1 MHFKPAT
8 SYDADNKVWSG
19 PAEAFYFAPDLSIG
33 EIIYEEMRR
42 HPKLIAQISDTEN
55 TILTREELLLNSI
68 RVATY
73 MRNQGLSQSDVVG
86 IIARNT
92 TDIFAI
98 TYACFFNGIAFQSLN
113 ILHDHE
119 TIERQFNLTKPR
131 LIFCD
136 GDEYEKV
143 RDATIDFDVKI
154 ITLRNHLKD
163 SISIDELLATPVGEK
178 FQTARL
184 EKGNDQTLAIL
195 CSSGTTGD
203 PKAVTITNSRKILNP
218 SPPLTTAD
226 VLFCSSTLDWL
237 SGLLSAV
244 ISGVY
249 STTRIITDCG
259 FDAEYFCHLVE
270 KYKIT
275 WALLGSAHLA
285 MMSNSEEFERADF
298 SSLRYFTYGGSRC
311 SLEVQHKLRRA
322 FSVDC
327 MHLAYG
333 LTELGTLA
341 TVNYHFDEK
350 PNSSGRLTN
359 GFKLKIINKKGE
371 AQEADEVGEICIYS
385 GQYWDGYYRNPKESQ
400 HIRDDKLWYHTGDLG
415 YMDDDGFLYIV
426 ERKKDMLKYK
436 TMMYYPHEIENVIS
450 KMPEVAEVCV
460 FGVWNPYTGDEAA
473 AAVVKKLGSD
483 LHAQDVLDYVMEHVD
498 ATYKQLNGGALIVD
512 ELKRSANGKTNRMA
526 TKAYFLE
533 VKDRN

>member
-1 MHFKPAT
+1 MHFSPAT
-8 SYDADNKVWSG
+8 SYDADNKIWSG
-19 PAEAFYFAPDLSIG
+19 PPDSYYFAPELSIG

-55 TILTREELLLNSI
+55 TILTHEELLLNSI

-73 MRNQGLSQSDVVG
+73 MRNQGLNQNDIVG

-92 TDIFAI
+92 THIFAV
-98 TYACFFNGIAFQSLN
+98 TYACFFNGIAFHSLN
-113 ILHDHE
+113 ILHDQE
-119 TIERQFNLTKPR
+119 TIERLYNLTKPC

-143 RDATIDFDVKI
+143 RAATKDLNVQI
-154 ITLRNHLKD
+154 ITMRNHTKD
-163 SISIDELLATPVGEK
+163 SFSIEEVLATPVGEK

-203 PKAVTITNSRKILNP
+203 PKAVTISNSRKILNP
-218 SPPLTTAD
+218 SPPLTTTD
-226 VLFCSSTLDWL
+226 VQFGSSTLDWL
-237 SGLLSAV
+237 SGLLTTV

-259 FDAEYFCHLVE
+259 FDAEYFFYLVE

-275 WALLGSAHLA
+275 WAMQGTASMALMA
-285 MMSNSEEFERADF
+285 NSEEFERADF
-298 SSLRYFTYGGSRC
+298 SSLRYFFYGGSRC
-311 SLEVQHKLRRA
+311 SLEVQHKLRRV
-322 FSVDC
+322 FSLDC
-327 MHLAYG
+327 MHFAYG

-341 TVNYHFDEK
+341 SVNYHFDKK

-359 GFKLKIINKKGE
+359 GFKLKIINKQGE
-371 AQEADEVGEICIYS
+371 AQEPDAVGEICIYS
-385 GQYWDGYYRNPKESQ
+385 GQYWDGYYGNRKESQ
-400 HIRDDKLWYHTGDLG
+400 HIRDNNLWFHTGDLG

-436 TMMYYPHEIENVIS
+436 TMMYYPHEIESVIS
-450 KMPEVAEVCV
+450 KMPDVADVCV

-473 AAVVKKLGSD
+473 AAVVKKKGSD

-512 ELKRSANGKTNRMA
+512 ELKRSANGKTNRLA